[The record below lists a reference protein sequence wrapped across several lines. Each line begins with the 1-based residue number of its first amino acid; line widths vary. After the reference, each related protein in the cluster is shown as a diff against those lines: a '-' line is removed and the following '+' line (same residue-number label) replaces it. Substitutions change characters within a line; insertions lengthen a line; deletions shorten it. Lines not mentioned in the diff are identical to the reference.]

1 MKKVDNVKDDSVIKS
16 VIADAAVRLAI
27 KEVMTDLTY
36 ENFDKKYEEA
46 LGSARLYY
54 RLAGYEFRAKS
65 KADRLFTE
73 LFDYWCPEKPEAAKS
88 KLEQEL
94 SEMNNYY
101 DVF

>member
-1 MKKVDNVKDDSVIKS
+1 MV
-16 VIADAAVRLAI
+16 
-27 KEVMTDLTY
+27 DLTS
-36 ENFDKKYEEA
+36 ENFDEKYKEA
-46 LGSARLYY
+46 LGQARLHY

-73 LFDYWCPEKPEAAKS
+73 LFDYYCPEKPEAVKS

-94 SEMNNYY
+94 SEMDKYY